1 MLIKKLKYLLLVTMS
16 LLSLVACSTKP
27 LIPLMVSPP
36 PPINEELLT
45 IPISKSLLIPCSK
58 SYSLL
63 GFTPE
68 HSLKQLYQHFLY
80 NLGQVQL
87 CYRKDEL
94 KKRKNCLKILEKI
107 NQFLTH
113 VSFRELAH
121 TLNSFNFIEI
131 SIVIWFTYEVHLL
144 LSWYRNFITV
154 ETFDSV
160 AYWGA
165 IASIVALIIGA
176 LKYMHDT
183 LKNHNKNS

>member
-1 MLIKKLKYLLLVTMS
+1 M
-16 LLSLVACSTKP
+16 
-27 LIPLMVSPP
+27 
-36 PPINEELLT
+36 
-45 IPISKSLLIPCSK
+45 
-58 SYSLL
+58 
-63 GFTPE
+63 
-68 HSLKQLYQHFLY
+68 
-80 NLGQVQL
+80 
-87 CYRKDEL
+87 
-94 KKRKNCLKILEKI
+94 KILEKI

-154 ETFDSV
+154 ATFDSV